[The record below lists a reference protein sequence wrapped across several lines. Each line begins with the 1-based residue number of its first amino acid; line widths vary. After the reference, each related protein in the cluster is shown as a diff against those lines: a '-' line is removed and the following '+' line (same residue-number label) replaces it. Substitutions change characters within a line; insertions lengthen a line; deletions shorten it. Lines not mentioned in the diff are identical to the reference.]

1 MFSLDIYFFQGKVFY
16 FIFLK
21 RNHTVND
28 YTAISPHSFY
38 PLKKLQCTTV
48 SARPQREH
56 RTLTRVQIKLDSG
69 ILLNTKQ
76 DSVSAFVAHA

>member
-1 MFSLDIYFFQGKVFY
+1 MY

-28 YTAISPHSFY
+28 YTAISPNSFY
-38 PLKKLQCTTV
+38 PLKKLQYTMV
-48 SARPQREH
+48 RAMPKPEH

-76 DSVSAFVAHA
+76 DSASAFVAHF